1 MRELGIVKKEN
12 QMYKVTMQEEGLRST
27 TSPRCPI
34 KVYEKDDSGGW
45 SHLETLDGEKPG
57 TDKNKAFTNM
67 KSEYQAWQD
76 ALETIRFYD
85 ESDIVDER
93 KKF

>member
-1 MRELGIVKKEN
+1 MRPLGVLRTE
-12 QMYKVTMQEEGLRST
+12 QQAYKVTMQEEGKRGMSE
-27 TSPRCPI
+27 PRCPI

-57 TDKNKAFTNM
+57 TDKNKAYTRL
-67 KSEYQAWQD
+67 KSERQAWQD
-76 ALETIRFYD
+76 AIDAIRFYD
-85 ESDIVDER
+85 NTDIVDER